1 MPTAIFRSWRGCRSR
16 SRKIFGLKRKDD
28 SSMKRQSPSDL
39 PSTHFKRM
47 PTEHK
52 TKAVQNLEKQA
63 RESTGLLVTSFKALK
78 TVEFNEIRAKL
89 RPLKSD
95 YRVVKN
101 SLTRIALKNA
111 GMEALANMLEG
122 PTAIVLERGAA
133 IAATKAVFEFAKTQE
148 NLKINGGVFEGKG
161 LGAKELQAI
170 ASLPS
175 REVLLATLLRTW
187 QARMVTL
194 VRVLQA

>member
-1 MPTAIFRSWRGCRSR
+1 
-16 SRKIFGLKRKDD
+16 
-28 SSMKRQSPSDL
+28 MKQPSPSDL
-39 PSTHFKRM
+39 PSPHFKRM
-47 PTEHK
+47 PTEQK

-63 RESTGLLVTSFKALK
+63 RESTGLLITSFKALK

-111 GMEALANMLEG
+111 GMEELATMLEG
-122 PTAIVLERGAA
+122 PTAIVLERGDA
-133 IAATKAVFEFAKTQE
+133 IAATKAVFEFAKTHE
-148 NLKINGGVFEGKG
+148 NLKINGGVFEGKI
-161 LGAKELQAI
+161 LGAKELKAM

-175 REVLLATLLRTW
+175 REVLLAKLLGTL
-187 QARMVTL
+187 QAPMVNL
-194 VRVLQA
+194 VSVLQAPVRDLVGVLDQVAKKTPGQK

>member
-1 MPTAIFRSWRGCRSR
+1 
-16 SRKIFGLKRKDD
+16 
-28 SSMKRQSPSDL
+28 MKQPSPSDL
-39 PSTHFKRM
+39 PSPHFKRM
-47 PTEHK
+47 PTEQK

-63 RESTGLLVTSFKALK
+63 RESTGLLITSFKALK

-111 GMEALANMLEG
+111 GMEELATMLEG
-122 PTAIVLERGAA
+122 PTAIVLERGDA
-133 IAATKAVFEFAKTQE
+133 IAATKAVFEFAKTHE
-148 NLKINGGVFEGKG
+148 NLKINGGVFEGKI
-161 LGAKELQAI
+161 LGAKELKAM

-175 REVLLATLLRTW
+175 REVLLAKLLGTL
-187 QARMVTL
+187 QAPMVNL
-194 VRVLQA
+194 VSVLQAPMRELVGILDQVAKKTPASS